1 MFLKLFKLEFK
12 GLFRSPQF
20 LASVLSKIMISFV
33 MIYFSFILIGG
44 AFALYYASIEEGQDP
59 VKLFSKYFIVYLAFD
74 LLVKYF
80 MQQMPTQNI
89 KPLLCQNISKNTIV
103 GHTIFKIAASFLSWA
118 FLLFIIPFTV
128 LLVIDSD
135 YSTVGV
141 LCLVVS
147 SILLVFNNV
156 LINIVINKNNLF
168 LYSVLGVIA
177 LATLAQYFG
186 YFDFL
191 GASETVFMAIY
202 NQKFWLP
209 MLVVVFIFNAQFVF
223 KLIKR
228 NLYLDKGLEMKKAV
242 GKTENIAF
250 LQRFGKMGIFIGNDI
265 RMIKRSKMAR
275 SAVLGSLF
283 FLFYGFLMFSPGYN
297 NDFMKIFMGLFVT
310 GGFMFTFGQRVPAW
324 DSSYYPFMMTQ
335 NIPYKGYLKAKWSLS
350 VFAIGVAI
358 LFSLIYAFVSWEL
371 FFTIFAAGL
380 YNLGVNSY
388 MTLFAGAYNKKAI
401 DLNSTKKAFAGG
413 SNNFNLKIM
422 LLLIPQMLLPMVV
435 FSSVKYFF
443 SITPAVIT
451 LGALGLIGFLLRDK
465 IFELIVKVYKTEKYS
480 TIAAFKQD

>member
-1 MFLKLFKLEFK
+1 M
-12 GLFRSPQF
+12 
-20 LASVLSKIMISFV
+20 
-33 MIYFSFILIGG
+33 
-44 AFALYYASIEEGQDP
+44 
-59 VKLFSKYFIVYLAFD
+59 
-74 LLVKYF
+74 
-80 MQQMPTQNI
+80 
-89 KPLLCQNISKNTIV
+89 
-103 GHTIFKIAASFLSWA
+103 
-118 FLLFIIPFTV
+118 
-128 LLVIDSD
+128 
-135 YSTVGV
+135 
-141 LCLVVS
+141 
-147 SILLVFNNV
+147 
-156 LINIVINKNNLF
+156 
-168 LYSVLGVIA
+168 
-177 LATLAQYFG
+177 
-186 YFDFL
+186 
-191 GASETVFMAIY
+191 
-202 NQKFWLP
+202 
-209 MLVVVFIFNAQFVF
+209 
-223 KLIKR
+223 
-228 NLYLDKGLEMKKAV
+228 YLDKGLEMKKAV

-350 VFAIGVAI
+350 VFAIGVAM